1 MTLPA
6 RISTLSLALLLTTC
20 LATAGYVHWRAKQAE
35 PAYAGTLTVA
45 GLSAPVQITFGP
57 HAVPTIRA
65 ATREDLFFAQGYVL
79 ASERMWQMDL
89 MRRVAGGTLAEVLGE
104 RALPAD
110 RLFRTLGLGRA
121 ARRNLA
127 VLSDE
132 VRGYLDAYARGVNAY
147 RGHAAR
153 RLPLEYRIAGFE
165 PAPWQPADSLA
176 IGEYMAFLLSVNLR
190 EEVVYLRLA
199 HRLGPERVLELFPTD
214 EGVPAPAYARELP
227 DYALETDGLFDTYDR
242 LATEWGLPRVGAA
255 SNSWAVSG
263 AHTRI
268 GLPLLANDP
277 HLSPTMPGIWYE
289 LEMQA
294 PGYHV
299 AGTSLPG
306 LPLVLIGHNEDL
318 AWGFTA
324 AMADTQDLFVERP
337 TRNARAVERPGGG
350 QEPIVTRMEEITVKG
365 QGQAERLV
373 VRQTSNGVIIND
385 ILGRQ
390 TGTPIDLVALDTPRL
405 LALRWSIER
414 PNPGLDGL
422 YGLNTARTV
431 GQAREAVRRLTHPSL
446 NVLIAHRDGDV
457 AWQVSGSLPVRRKGL
472 GTFPSPGWTGEF
484 GWSGYLPSQDN
495 PGTADP
501 QDGLLVSAN
510 HRTIPLNYPAHVT
523 RSWMAPYRALRIQEL
538 LKATGP
544 LSPEDLAWMQLDREG
559 IEARRFIQ
567 ALRKLEP
574 VLRRVDPEAW
584 EIASDH
590 LLDWDGRFQPESGPA
605 ALMFQ
610 VRQALYHE
618 LYGDELKED
627 LSALMAIAIVSYN
640 ALQETVYSGE
650 SSFWDDTSTREVE
663 TPAHIWGRAIRR
675 AWATLDDQQGDP
687 RRARLDRLRQLV
699 FPHAFHNVPL
709 LGRLFDV
716 GPMGTGGD
724 SETVN
729 VMKTAPTAPQRPL
742 FVPSYRFIFTPGDWT
757 ETRGTQ
763 PLGQSGHRFSPYRT
777 DQLSDWLQG
786 HTHPWPWGGP
796 AAEETIGTL
805 TIRPADS
812 PEPSFPLR

>member
-1 MTLPA
+1 VTIRA

-20 LATAGYVHWRAKQAE
+20 LAAASYVYWQARQAE
-35 PAYAGTLTVA
+35 PLYAGALTLA
-45 GLSAPVQITFGP
+45 GLNAPVQITFGP

-65 ATREDLFFAQGYVL
+65 ATREDLFFAQGYVV

-89 MRRVAGGTLAEVLGE
+89 MRRVASGSLAEVFGE
-104 RALPAD
+104 KALPAD

-121 ARRNLA
+121 APRNLA

-132 VRGYLDAYARGVNAY
+132 VRGYLDAYAEGVNAY
-147 RGHAAR
+147 REQAAG

-165 PAPWQPADSLA
+165 PAPWHPADSLA

-199 HRLGPERVLELFPTD
+199 RRLGRERVLELFPTD
-214 EGVPAPAYARELP
+214 EGVPAPAYARGLP
-227 DYALETDGLFDTYDR
+227 DYALGTQGLFDTYDR
-242 LATEWGLPRVGAA
+242 LAAEWGLPRVGAA

-263 AHTRI
+263 AHTRS

-277 HLSPTMPGIWYE
+277 HLSPTMPSIWYE

-299 AGTSLPG
+299 AGSSLPG

-337 TRNARAVERPGGG
+337 TRDARAVERPGGG
-350 QEPIVTRMEEITVKG
+350 QEPIVTRIEEITVKG
-365 QGQAERLV
+365 QEQAERLV
-373 VRQTSNGVIIND
+373 IRQTSNGVIIND

-390 TGTPIDLVALDTPRL
+390 TGTPKDLVAVDTPHL

-422 YGLNTARTV
+422 YRLNTARTI
-431 GQAREAVRRLTHPSL
+431 GQAREAVRRLTHASL

-457 AWQVSGSLPVRRKGL
+457 AWQVGGTLPVRRKGL

-484 GWSGYLPSQDN
+484 GWAGYVPSRDN

-510 HRTIPLNYPAHVT
+510 NRTIPLDYPVHVT

-538 LKATGP
+538 LTTTGP
-544 LSPEDLAWMQLDREG
+544 LSPEDLARMQLDREG
-559 IEARRFIQ
+559 IGARRFIR
-567 ALRKLEP
+567 ALRQLEP
-574 VLRRVDPEAW
+574 ELRRIDPEAW
-584 EIASDH
+584 KIARDH
-590 LLDWDGRFQPESGPA
+590 LLDWDGRFQPDSGPGV
-605 ALMFQ
+605 LLVQ
-610 VRQALYHE
+610 VRQALYSE

-627 LSALMAIAIVSYN
+627 LPALMAIAIVSYN

-675 AWATLDDQQGDP
+675 AWATLEDQQGDP
-687 RRARLDRLRQLV
+687 RRARLDQLRQLV
-699 FPHAFHNVPL
+699 FPHAFHKVPL

-716 GPMGTGGD
+716 GPMGMGGD
-724 SETVN
+724 SQTVN
-729 VMKTAPTAPQRPL
+729 VMKTTPAAPDRPL
-742 FVPSYRFIFTPGDWT
+742 FVPSYRVIFTPGDWT
-757 ETRGTQ
+757 GTRGTQ

-777 DQLSDWLQG
+777 DQLADWLQG
-786 HTHPWPWGGP
+786 HTHPWYWGGP
-796 AAEETIGTL
+796 PAEEAIGTL
-805 TIRPADS
+805 TLRPARQADS
-812 PEPSFPLR
+812 PEPPL